1 METGC
6 SPHHATGS
14 PDRPQLGTVGPA
26 RDRVGAPRTAAERAR
41 RLRRPIISTDD
52 PAASRQFVDDF
63 RPEDDLIDAA
73 RQRGEE
79 IGVACVSPATG
90 ATLQWL
96 AELIGARAVAEVGT
110 GAGVSGLW
118 LLRGMLD
125 DGVLTTV
132 DEETENTRAARQ
144 TFNEAGVPTQRVRL
158 ITGRPLDVLSRLA
171 DAAYDLVFFDGNPQE
186 SSRYLEEALRLLRP
200 GGLVVFDDA
209 LAGGRVADPAQ
220 RDPATIAVRT
230 LVNDTREDERIRPLL
245 LPIGDGMLV
254 ARKLDA

>member
-1 METGC
+1 M
-6 SPHHATGS
+6 SPRS
-14 PDRPQLGTVGPA
+14 
-26 RDRVGAPRTAAERAR
+26 
-41 RLRRPIISTDD
+41 
-52 PAASRQFVDDF
+52 
-63 RPEDDLIDAA
+63 
-73 RQRGEE
+73 
-79 IGVACVSPATG
+79 SPATG

-96 AELIGARAVAEVGT
+96 ATLIGARAVAEVGT

-118 LLRGMLD
+118 LLRGMTD

-144 TFNEAGVPTQRVRL
+144 TFTEAGVPTQRVRL

-230 LVNDTREDERIRPLL
+230 LVNDITRGRADSCRSCCLWATACWWRRSSTADRSAAHVRRMPGPAPETKPAPPSAIATTSN
-245 LPIGDGMLV
+245 GS
-254 ARKLDA
+254 

>member
-1 METGC
+1 MQDRRRRR
-6 SPHHATGS
+6 AT
-14 PDRPQLGTVGPA
+14 
-26 RDRVGAPRTAAERAR
+26 
-41 RLRRPIISTDD
+41 ISTDD
-52 PAASRQFVDDF
+52 TAASRQFVDDY
-63 RPEDDLIDAA
+63 RPEDDLLDAA
-73 RQRGEE
+73 RRRGEE
-79 IGVACVSPATG
+79 IGVTSVSPATG

-96 AELIGARAVAEVGT
+96 AQLIGARAVAEVGT

-118 LLRGMLD
+118 LLRGMAA

-171 DAAYDLVFFDGNPQE
+171 DTAYDLVFFDGNPQE
-186 SSRYLEEALRLLRP
+186 STRYLHEALRLLRL

-220 RDPATIAVRT
+220 RDAATIAVRT
-230 LVNDTREDERIRPLL
+230 LINDTRDDDRIRPVL
-245 LPIGDGMLV
+245 LPVGDGMLV
-254 ARKLDA
+254 AQKLAD